1 MNFWGLTTSY
11 WKKQTE
17 RVDKVRA
24 QINARI
30 SNSQG
35 RTVPSIDDL
44 SIGTGRHIAAAVMF
58 IDICSFSD
66 RSSESKE
73 DQESILATLNLFFS
87 EMIKIANDYG
97 GTVEKNTGD
106 GLMAYFEDGVSSEPN
121 GAHKALACALS
132 MMAANQHLIT
142 PVLNNSNIE
151 PIKFRIAI
159 EHGNVT
165 IAKVGAAQV
174 FNSIVAIGTTAN
186 IASKMLSHCGNNEII
201 LGDRAKSKLPKN
213 WITSWAT
220 IHKVESGWVYRKTNT
235 HYPLYLYQGR
245 WSRLV

>member
-1 MNFWGLTTSY
+1 MNFWGLTASY

-17 RVDKVRA
+17 RVEKVRE
-24 QINARI
+24 QINTRL
-30 SNSQG
+30 SNPQG

-44 SIGTGRHIAAAVMF
+44 SIGTGRHITAAVMF

-66 RSSESKE
+66 RSSESRE
-73 DQESILATLNLFFS
+73 NQESILATLNLFFS

-106 GLMAYFEDGVSSEPN
+106 GLMAYFEDGVATEPD
-121 GAHKALACALS
+121 GSHKALSCALS

-142 PVLNNSNIE
+142 PILNNSNIE
-151 PIKFRIAI
+151 AIKFRISI

-186 IASKMLSHCGNNEII
+186 LASKMLAHCGENEII
-201 LGDRAKSKLPKN
+201 LGERAKAKIPQD
-213 WITSWAT
+213 WAASWAT
-220 IHKVESGWVYRKTNT
+220 IHKVESGWVYSKTNSN
-235 HYPLYLYQGR
+235 YPLYLYQGR
-245 WSRLV
+245 WSKLL